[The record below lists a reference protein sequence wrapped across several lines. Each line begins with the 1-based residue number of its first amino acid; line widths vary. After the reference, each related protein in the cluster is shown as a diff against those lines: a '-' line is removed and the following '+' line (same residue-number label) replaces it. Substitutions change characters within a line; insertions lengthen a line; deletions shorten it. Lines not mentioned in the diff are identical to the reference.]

1 MGKLKPTTQTK
12 SNISGKQKPVAASNG
27 KSAGGGNVGRNNRGD
42 NETMGDTLGG
52 KKPAASNNATSM
64 RNANAA
70 AEAARSGVDRPK
82 MAPSTAMNGSQNQ
95 SSRMNMTMPSSA
107 AVQESAAVQDMIP
120 DNIAV
125 PTSTESSVP
134 VSSVN
139 AEPVETPASNN
150 AGVSS
155 AASPSFLHNLM
166 SKLPIPHTNWNVGGM
181 NLAGVNIRNNNPETK
196 KSFMPFSD
204 ENGNADNDD
213 TNGSKNNQ
221 QSNNDN
227 LSPNINSD
235 GESSDNNSGLNEND
249 NNDNAIDNQ
258 DGNSDNDSD
267 SDTDGTP
274 NTAASALGK
283 LGKGIANG
291 SKPQDIAKD
300 MKDKVGDAVK
310 NLGNMVPEAGSLIN
324 NAVKPSL
331 TGSLNNPNGLNNNGR
346 NGNGNNGK
354 KNKTPLDKLKGRM
367 KRALIKAALSHLIP
381 ILVGVMALGAVGSC
395 SAAMFTGNSN
405 TEIEQTRGQDK
416 PIVFNYGSNS
426 NSSNTSNDSSSTP
439 FNGDWV
445 YYDQSNAV
453 KSWGAPSQANWNAGC
468 GTVGNAMIL
477 STYAKDKKYNPT
489 WLVNNGWT
497 ESTDANSNGVYLSD
511 DPSFC
516 KKVNDMQDVFHLK
529 ATSGLEIGQWKENWD
544 QVKKTCSN
552 GGAVL
557 LGQDTISATDGSHY
571 IVIQKV
577 ENGIVTYANPYGGK
591 QETIEESKLLSY
603 GYSGN
608 TTQTIYFDKI

>member
-1 MGKLKPTTQTK
+1 MGKLKPTAQTK
-12 SNISGKQKPVAASNG
+12 SNISGKQKPAAASNG
-27 KSAGGGNVGRNNRGD
+27 KSADGGNVGGNSRGD
-42 NETMGDTLGG
+42 NGTIGDTLGG
-52 KKPAASNNATSM
+52 KKPAAPNNATSM

-82 MAPSTAMNGSQNQ
+82 MAPSTAMNGSPNQ
-95 SSRMNMTMPSSA
+95 SSRMNMTMPS
-107 AVQESAAVQDMIP
+107 SAAVQDMIP

-331 TGSLNNPNGLNNNGR
+331 TGSLNNPNGLNNNGQ

-381 ILVGVMALGAVGSC
+381 ILVGVMVLGAVGSC

-426 NSSNTSNDSSSTP
+426 NSSNTSNDSSSSTP
-439 FNGDWV
+439 FDGDWV
-445 YYDQSNAV
+445 YYNQV
-453 KSWGAPSQANWNAGC
+453 TPNWDVTGPTKDWTSGC
-468 GTVGNAMIL
+468 GVVAEAMVL
-477 STYAKDKKYNPT
+477 SSYAKDKKYNPSWMET
-489 WLVNNGWT
+489 NNYSSGTAVNFSSGFA
-497 ESTDANSNGVYLSD
+497 D
-511 DPSFC
+511 
-516 KKVNDMQDVFHLK
+516 KVNQNKDIFHLK
-529 ATSGLEIGQWKENWD
+529 VTQYDAPGNDNWIDNWEHVKKACDGGGCVVIGQR
-544 QVKKTCSN
+544 VVSY
-552 GGAVL
+552 
-557 LGQDTISATDGSHY
+557 SAAAGNHY
-571 IVIQKV
+571 IVVRKV
-577 ENGIVTYANPYGGK
+577 EGNTVTYADPYTGAGG
-591 QETIEESKLLSY
+591 TVDADKLKSGGY
-603 GYSGN
+603 GCYS
-608 TTQTIYFDKI
+608 TKTVYFEKE